1 MQGLN
6 NMNWSHPGFHIDI
19 RPQRLYWTERKGVYI
34 YDLASVLEDL
44 NGK

>member
-6 NMNWSHPGFHIDI
+6 NMNWAHPGWHIDI
-19 RPQRLYWTERKGVYI
+19 RPTRLYWTERNGIYVYS
-34 YDLASVLEDL
+34 LAAVKEDL